1 MAGPMGIDA
10 DEAGPDE
17 ITVEGA
23 GPEGVVAEVTGPDG
37 SATTPVVAAGTGPDG
52 SATTPVVAA
61 GTGPVVVIAP
71 EGVVPEEDGG
81 TVILGPMGHPVRLG
95 APLVAMPFIS

>member
-1 MAGPMGIDA
+1 MAGPIGIEA
-10 DEAGPDE
+10 DEVGTDE
-17 ITVEGA
+17 VAVETE

-37 SATTPVVAAGTGPDG
+37 NAITPVV
-52 SATTPVVAA
+52 VA

-71 EGVVPEEDGG
+71 GGVVPEEGGG
-81 TVILGPMGHPVRLG
+81 TVMLGPKGHPVRFG

>member
-1 MAGPMGIDA
+1 MGIDA

-23 GPEGVVAEVTGPDG
+23 GPEGVVAEV
-37 SATTPVVAAGTGPDG
+37 TGPDG